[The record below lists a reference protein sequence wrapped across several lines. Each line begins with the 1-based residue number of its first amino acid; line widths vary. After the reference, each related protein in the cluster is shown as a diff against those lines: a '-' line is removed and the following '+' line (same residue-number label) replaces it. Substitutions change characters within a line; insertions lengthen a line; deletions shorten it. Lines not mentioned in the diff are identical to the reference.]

1 MYMPRR
7 VWFLIVGA
15 FLNTIGNSFLW
26 PLNAIYIHDYLG
38 KSLTVAGIV
47 LMVNSLAGVLGNV
60 VGGYLFD
67 RFGGYKT
74 IVGAVIAN
82 LLTLICLVFWHDWPT
97 YVILLTILGF
107 TGGVVFPSLYAIAGG
122 VWPEGGR
129 KAFNAIFLANNVGVA
144 IGPALAGLIA
154 DISFE
159 YVFVANLI
167 AYFLFFI
174 VAVFLFRRF
183 DTKPKPRTQ
192 SEATGKQPRA
202 PIYAVLILS
211 IALVGCWLAYSQWA
225 ATISAHTQTL
235 DISLSQYSMLWT
247 INGLL
252 IVAFQPVVAPLVRY
266 WEQKVK
272 HQLVLGLSLM
282 ALSFIIVAYAGDFK
296 MFAAAMVILTLGE
309 VFFAP
314 VIPMIASQLAPE
326 GREGFYQGLVNGA
339 ATMGRVLGPLVGG
352 FMVDMYSMKA
362 LALILV
368 VILLLSLIPCILYDK
383 PLKSQTK

>member
-282 ALSFIIVAYAGDFK
+282 ALSFIVVAYAGDFK

>member
-1 MYMPRR
+1 MPRR

-282 ALSFIIVAYAGDFK
+282 ALSFIVVAYAGDFK

>member
-1 MYMPRR
+1 MPKR
-7 VWFLIVGA
+7 VWFLIIGA

-26 PLNAIYIHDYLG
+26 PLNSIYIHDYLG
-38 KSLTVAGIV
+38 KSLTIAGIV
-47 LMVNSLAGVLGNV
+47 LMINSLAGVLGNV

-74 IVGAVIAN
+74 IVGAVIGN
-82 LLTLICLVFWHDWPT
+82 LLTLICLVFWHDWPS
-97 YVILLTILGF
+97 YVIFLTILGF

-144 IGPALAGLIA
+144 VGPALAGLVA
-154 DISFE
+154 DVSFE
-159 YVFVANLI
+159 YVFIANLI
-167 AYFLFFI
+167 AYLLFFF

-183 DTKPKPRTQ
+183 NTKPQKKDGKTVDKKQ
-192 SEATGKQPRA
+192 SRPEMTA
-202 PIYAVLILS
+202 IMILC

-235 DISLSQYSMLWT
+235 DISLSQYSLLWT

-252 IVAFQPVVAPLVRY
+252 IVAFQPIVAPLVRR

-282 ALSFIIVAYAGDFK
+282 AVSFVVVAFAGDFK
-296 MFAAAMVILTLGE
+296 MFAAAMAILTLGE

-314 VIPMIASQLAPE
+314 IIPLIASQLAPK
-326 GREGFYQGLVNGA
+326 GSEGFYQGIVNGA
-339 ATMGRVLGPLVGG
+339 ATVGRMLGPLVGG
-352 FMVDMYSMKA
+352 IMVDLYDMKA
-362 LALILV
+362 LALMLV
-368 VILLLSLIPCILYDK
+368 VLLVLSLIPCIVYDHS
-383 PLKSQTK
+383 LKRAK